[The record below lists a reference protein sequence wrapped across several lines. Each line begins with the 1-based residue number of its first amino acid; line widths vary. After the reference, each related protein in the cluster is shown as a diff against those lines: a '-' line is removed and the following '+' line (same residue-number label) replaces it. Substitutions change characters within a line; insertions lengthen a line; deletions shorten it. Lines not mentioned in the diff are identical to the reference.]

1 MKTIKKIK
9 TMKSKSIIAALLA
22 VFTLGVTTSCED
34 MFSID
39 SNRVV
44 LEHEINTS
52 ADSVYTTLGVLQC
65 VRKVA
70 DRYVILGEAR
80 GDNAQIDEKRTKTS
94 LRNLANFEFEDENEY
109 LNVRDYYAVI
119 NNCNYALEH
128 MDKDLKL
135 NNKPVLMD
143 EYAALLGIR
152 AWTYLQLAIN
162 YGKVPYY
169 TYPVVTEA
177 DVERAYSDEPKDIVA
192 IAADLAPQLIPYLD
206 EELPT
211 FAATGVVYPQ
221 LRLVLAELYLWSGDY
236 ENAKKYYEEYFMKN
250 EKFELKM
257 SDDNGTVMQAGYL
270 EFGGAFATW
279 TGTTP
284 KGDVLPM
291 STVSTPGDTKK
302 EADFISAITMETSS
316 ASGTVSEVA
325 NLFRQGYLLPSASW
339 KSLCNAQQVFLVTE
353 TAADSKRTL
362 NSTDKVGDMRKY
374 AYTTTSRFFSTAD
387 DGLEEAE
394 EKLIFTKHKEGRIVT
409 QRSSIACLRWAE
421 AMNALSRQQFAVAA
435 DSAQFAQ
442 ARLNAMNAFYLLKDA
457 FKVFFPEGSEVAKN
471 FERFHDIIDP
481 TKNDLQKMYVGI
493 HGRGTGDVYYDDKY
507 YVLDSTVIAKRLGI
521 APSDVTFND
530 TVQFIDELIIDE
542 LALESTMEGNRF
554 GDLIR
559 FAKRRQAWG
568 DSEYRDFLAL
578 RVANRGGEEAE
589 AEERDA
595 LYNKLSGSE
604 EYWYLPFK

>member
-1 MKTIKKIK
+1 
-9 TMKSKSIIAALLA
+9 MKSKSIIAALLA

-279 TGTTP
+279 DGRTP
-284 KGDVLPM
+284 KGDLLPT
-291 STVSTPGDTKK
+291 STVSTPNDTKK
-302 EADFISAITMETSS
+302 EADMISAITMETSS

-374 AYTTTSRFFSTAD
+374 AYTMTSRFFSTAD

-435 DSAQFAQ
+435 DSAQYAQ
-442 ARLNAMNAFYLLKDA
+442 ARMNAMNAFYLLKDA

-481 TKNDLQKMYVGI
+481 AKNDLQKMYVGI

>member
-1 MKTIKKIK
+1 
-9 TMKSKSIIAALLA
+9 MKSKSIIAALLA

-279 TGTTP
+279 DGTTP

-291 STVSTPGDTKK
+291 YTVLTPGDTKK

-374 AYTTTSRFFSTAD
+374 AYTMTSRFFSTAD

-442 ARLNAMNAFYLLKDA
+442 ARMNAMNAFYLLKDA

>member
-1 MKTIKKIK
+1 
-9 TMKSKSIIAALLA
+9 MKSKSIIAALLA

-211 FAATGVVYPQ
+211 FAATTGVYPN
-221 LRLVLAELYLWSGDY
+221 LRLLLAELYLWSGDY

-279 TGTTP
+279 SGTTP

-291 STVSTPGDTKK
+291 STVSTPNDTKK
-302 EADFISAITMETSS
+302 DADKISAITMETSS
-316 ASGTVSEVA
+316 ASGTISEVA

-353 TAADSKRTL
+353 TASDSKRTL

-374 AYTTTSRFFSTAD
+374 AYTMTSRFSSTAD
-387 DGLEEAE
+387 DGLEETE

-421 AMNALSRQQFAVAA
+421 AMNALSRQQYAVAA
-435 DSAQFAQ
+435 DSAQYAQ
-442 ARLNAMNAFYLLKDA
+442 ARMNAMNAFYLLKDA

-481 TKNDLQKMYVGI
+481 AKNDLQKMYVGI

-507 YVLDSTVIAKRLGI
+507 YVLTPEVIGQRLNKEPI
-521 APSDVTFND
+521 DVTFND

>member
-279 TGTTP
+279 DGTTP

-291 STVSTPGDTKK
+291 YTVLTPGDTKK

-374 AYTTTSRFFSTAD
+374 AYTMTSRFFSTAD

-442 ARLNAMNAFYLLKDA
+442 ARMNAMNAFYLLKDA

>member
-9 TMKSKSIIAALLA
+9 TLKSKSIIAALLA

-236 ENAKKYYEEYFMKN
+236 ENAKKYYE
-250 EKFELKM
+250 
-257 SDDNGTVMQAGYL
+257 
-270 EFGGAFATW
+270 
-279 TGTTP
+279 
-284 KGDVLPM
+284 
-291 STVSTPGDTKK
+291 
-302 EADFISAITMETSS
+302 
-316 ASGTVSEVA
+316 
-325 NLFRQGYLLPSASW
+325 
-339 KSLCNAQQVFLVTE
+339 
-353 TAADSKRTL
+353 
-362 NSTDKVGDMRKY
+362 
-374 AYTTTSRFFSTAD
+374 
-387 DGLEEAE
+387 
-394 EKLIFTKHKEGRIVT
+394 
-409 QRSSIACLRWAE
+409 
-421 AMNALSRQQFAVAA
+421 
-435 DSAQFAQ
+435 
-442 ARLNAMNAFYLLKDA
+442 
-457 FKVFFPEGSEVAKN
+457 
-471 FERFHDIIDP
+471 
-481 TKNDLQKMYVGI
+481 
-493 HGRGTGDVYYDDKY
+493 
-507 YVLDSTVIAKRLGI
+507 
-521 APSDVTFND
+521 
-530 TVQFIDELIIDE
+530 
-542 LALESTMEGNRF
+542 
-554 GDLIR
+554 
-559 FAKRRQAWG
+559 
-568 DSEYRDFLAL
+568 
-578 RVANRGGEEAE
+578 
-589 AEERDA
+589 
-595 LYNKLSGSE
+595 
-604 EYWYLPFK
+604 